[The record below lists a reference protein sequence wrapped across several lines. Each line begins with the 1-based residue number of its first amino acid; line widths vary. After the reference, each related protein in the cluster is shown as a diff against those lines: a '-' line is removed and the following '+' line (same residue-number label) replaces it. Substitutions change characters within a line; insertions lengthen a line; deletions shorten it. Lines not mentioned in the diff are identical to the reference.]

1 MKQKITLKINL
12 KENNKLQIT
21 YTNTLK
27 EEKLI
32 QFDHNKQEEYPVT
45 ISFDNNKITVCEEN
59 ESSIHFIDDLM
70 QQPENYK
77 MYDIE
82 FQGKSYSVIAEVLF
96 ALIINSFAEEVEKE
110 YDIEDVKLNIPS
122 NNQKFISR
130 IKISLKSIGFNAITI
145 ADNDIKYDFAEQGD
159 ILEDILERKES
170 LAKRERMVERA
181 NQIAKKENM
190 EEIKISQSSL
200 SSSQEFQKA
209 LTKYSIQVRTKLK
222 LF

>member
-1 MKQKITLKINL
+1 MKQKITITISL

-59 ESSIHFIDDLM
+59 ENSIHFIDDLM

-122 NNQKFISR
+122 KNEKLFLR
-130 IKISLKSIGFNAITI
+130 IKIALQSIGLNGIAISER
-145 ADNDIKYDFAEQGD
+145 DIKYDGNITFLCFQN
-159 ILEDILERKES
+159 RKEGS
-170 LAKRERMVERA
+170 
-181 NQIAKKENM
+181 
-190 EEIKISQSSL
+190 
-200 SSSQEFQKA
+200 
-209 LTKYSIQVRTKLK
+209 
-222 LF
+222 